1 MRIDWFNRL
10 AVLVAG
16 ILGAGGVAAAAAATH
31 SGGALLAPLSL
42 VALTQ
47 APVLL
52 AVGLSPVTA
61 IGPRIG
67 ALVIG
72 IGALLFAADLGV
84 RHMWGPSLFPYAAP
98 VGGTSMI
105 LGWVILGLSG
115 LFLRSRR
122 AP

>member
-1 MRIDWFNRL
+1 MTIDWFNRL
-10 AVLVAG
+10 AVLMAG

-52 AVGLSPVTA
+52 AIGLSPVKA
-61 IGPRIG
+61 IPPRIG
-67 ALVIG
+67 ALVVG
-72 IGALLFAADLGV
+72 IGALLFAADLAL
-84 RHMWGPSLFPYAAP
+84 RHLAGPSLFPYAAP
-98 VGGTSMI
+98 IGGTAMI
-105 LGWVILGLSG
+105 IGWVILGLSG
-115 LFLRSRR
+115 LFLRSRP